1 MRKYAIK
8 LLAII
13 LTFAGYAELANA
25 ELPVVLDK
33 DGVTTWQINSAHT
46 TRDSKST
53 SAYFYVS
60 TARDVATVIVP
71 DCMAGKGDMTIILNG
86 KYKNLDWHHQD
97 RGVYS
102 SLAIMTCASRYG
114 K

>member
-1 MRKYAIK
+1 MEKYTIK
-8 LLAII
+8 LLSMI
-13 LTFAGYAELANA
+13 LAFAGYADLAKA

-33 DGVTTWQINSAHT
+33 DGVTTWQINSRNT

-86 KYKNLDWHHQD
+86 KYKDFDWHHQD
-97 RGVYS
+97 RGVFS